1 MAWRRNAAGRPRPL
15 AGGGRARRRA
25 AALAPRLAPAAA
37 LALLLSLAPALRAQA
52 PQAPP
57 APAAARPDATAPRPD
72 SAAAPDSAA
81 LADSLAAVVLPGATF
96 PDRPADGVYHLDE
109 AGVID
114 EGEARQLDRIGEAL
128 LRDEH
133 VPMLVVTLKDLA
145 SHGAAGQPIER
156 YAAALFQDW
165 RMGTAER
172 EVGILLL
179 VSVGDRR
186 ARIELGAGWG
196 RSYDRA
202 AVQVMNT
209 LILPL
214 FRDGRYSDGVL
225 AGVRGLDAMARG
237 RPLPAPPTPWWQ
249 WPLAG
254 AIFLGVSAI
263 VYSVINSGRYGWAY
277 SIAAGLVGLVLL
289 LLTVRREGHHARG
302 DARPGEP
309 LEPAGAGGGAPGRGA
324 AAKR

>member
-1 MAWRRNAAGRPRPL
+1 MTCTMAWRRNAAGRPRPL
-15 AGGGRARRRA
+15 AAGRRARRC
-25 AALAPRLAPAAA
+25 AAA
-37 LALLLSLAPALRAQA
+37 LALLVLLAPALRAQA

-57 APAAARPDATAPRPD
+57 AHVAARPDSTAPRPD

-81 LADSLAAVVLPGATF
+81 LADSLAAVLLPGATF
-96 PDRPADGVYHLDE
+96 PDRPADGYHLDE

-128 LRDEH
+128 FRDEH

-202 AVQVMNT
+202 AVQVMNA
-209 LILPL
+209 LILPP
-214 FRDGRYSDGVL
+214 FRDGRYSAGVL

-289 LLTVRREGHHARG
+289 LLTVRRETAARR
-302 DARPGEP
+302 DARAGEP
-309 LEPAGAGGGAPGRGA
+309 LEPAGAGGAAPGRGA
-324 AAKR
+324 SPER